1 MRLVVGAMLFGLAV
15 ACGKNESEAGFAS
28 GAEPSVADPDSSV
41 VADGGT
47 TDTDGGTDDTAASAD
62 ADGGTDDTA
71 SSGDVDGGP
80 DDTAASADADG
91 TGDADAD
98 GTGDAD
104 ADGTGDA
111 DADGGSSLES
121 LAVTGFTVSDCDGSE
136 GSASMEASYD
146 EAAGHVSVA
155 HTSHEA
161 NCCAD
166 FSLTATGSADG
177 SLSVVYDEGEALC
190 DCICMY
196 NLSYNVVGL
205 PSGEWSISIPDGLT
219 GVVTVP

>member
-80 DDTAASADADG
+80 DDTAAS
-91 TGDADAD
+91 ADAD